1 MADFEKSTSEFQ
13 KIKDENVSFIAKLEA
28 ENATKSD
35 QLKKYLDKTLEIEL
49 AFVENQTIIDNLEN
63 QNYRQK

>member
-1 MADFEKSTSEFQ
+1 MADFEKSTSEFE
-13 KIKDENVSFIAKLEA
+13 KIKDKNVSFIAKLEA

>member
-1 MADFEKSTSEFQ
+1 MAELEKSTSEFQ
-13 KIKDENVSFIAKLEA
+13 KIKDQNVSFIAKLEA